1 MSAACDDDGI
11 RPGRCRVPDKEELR
25 LAIGHEPEDRRRVRP
40 PGLDEPFE
48 ELTVSE
54 LVQLRPGSEPAAAYL
69 EATSR

>member
-1 MSAACDDDGI
+1 
-11 RPGRCRVPDKEELR
+11 VPDKEELR
-25 LAIGHEPEDRRRVRP
+25 LAIDQEPEDRRRVRP
-40 PGLDEPFE
+40 PGLDEPLE

>member
-1 MSAACDDDGI
+1 MTDYHP
-11 RPGRCRVPDKEELR
+11 RRRTVPNKEDLR
-25 LAIGHEPEDRRRVRP
+25 LAIGQEPEDVRGVRP
-40 PGLDEPFE
+40 PGLDKPFE